1 MSLGEFEII
10 RRYFDRRGTGAAAW
24 RAEPDAERGVL
35 LGIGDDAAVID
46 PDGPLVVTTDM
57 LVEGVHFLAGMAAD
71 ALGYRALAVSLSDL
85 AAMGAAPR
93 WALLAMSVE
102 QAEAR
107 WLERFAAGLFELADR
122 HGVALIGGDLTRGPL
137 TVTVQLIGTARG
149 GRFLTRAGGRVG
161 DDVYVTGSL
170 GDAAAGIE
178 LLSRRAAED
187 HTEDPPFR
195 AREADW
201 ARAALEA
208 RLLRP
213 TPRVAEGLA
222 LAEVASAAID
232 VSDGLLADLGHILEA
247 SGVGA
252 TLWLGRM
259 PLSDAFRKCIDNLG
273 RDRIENLARR
283 LHCDDPADVA
293 VALALTAGDDYELC
307 FTTAPAAAVD
317 TIAGLR
323 CTGIG
328 VIESAPG
335 LRCLRPDGTSWRPGA
350 AGYDH
355 FSGEQADGD
364 VRA

>member
-107 WLERFAAGLFELADR
+107 WLERFAAGFFELADR

-232 VSDGLLADLGHILEA
+232 VSDGLLADLGHLCEA
-247 SGVGA
+247 SACGA
-252 TLWLGRM
+252 VVELEKV
-259 PLSDAFRKCIDNLG
+259 PLSRALLEVFSRDAAQAYALG
-273 RDRIENLARR
+273 G
-283 LHCDDPADVA
+283 
-293 VALALTAGDDYELC
+293 GDDYELC
-307 FTTAPAAAVD
+307 FSASPADAERVREAVRDSRTEVHRIGRLTQGGGVVCMRDGHGVAPPRRV
-317 TIAGLR
+317 
-323 CTGIG
+323 
-328 VIESAPG
+328 
-335 LRCLRPDGTSWRPGA
+335 
-350 AGYDH
+350 
-355 FSGEQADGD
+355 
-364 VRA
+364 